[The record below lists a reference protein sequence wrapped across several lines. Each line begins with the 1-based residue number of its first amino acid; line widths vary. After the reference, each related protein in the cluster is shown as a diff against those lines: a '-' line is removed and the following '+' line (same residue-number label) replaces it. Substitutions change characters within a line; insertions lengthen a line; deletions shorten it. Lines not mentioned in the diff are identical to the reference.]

1 MINFSQKS
9 LNLAKNNMAYLK
21 SFNKALSN
29 LEMFM
34 VEENGKLRL
43 PRGRKPS
50 LKPSFKVS

>member
-43 PRGRKPS
+43 PRSAKPS
-50 LKPSFKVS
+50 LKPGFKVS